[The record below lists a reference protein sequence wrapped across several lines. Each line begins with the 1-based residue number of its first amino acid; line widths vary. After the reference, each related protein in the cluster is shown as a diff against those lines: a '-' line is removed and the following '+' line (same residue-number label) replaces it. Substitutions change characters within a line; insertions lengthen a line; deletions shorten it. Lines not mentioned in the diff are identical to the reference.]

1 MFLLNSRLGLLT
13 AASRRY
19 TPRGWLRPE
28 ALLLPKLRSDFAEFL
43 SEESL
48 VHLKVLTPTYLCR
61 FAVRAPLALMLEA
74 FLAGIGSPEVAL
86 TDVAASL
93 QPSA

>member
-1 MFLLNSRLGLLT
+1 MFLLNSRLGLLAAASAN
-13 AASRRY
+13 AASRR
-19 TPRGWLRPE
+19 RRPAK

-61 FAVRAPLALMLEA
+61 FAVRAPPELASEA
-74 FLAGIGSPEVAL
+74 FLAGIGSPE
-86 TDVAASL
+86 SL
-93 QPSA
+93 